1 MSANSQTVFGT
12 AGWSGAPLALVPPR
26 DLGTSPAALGPVA
39 AALLKARQFFEAL
52 KGTPR
57 KRPGGD
63 GPQEPPED
71 QAAADSIW
79 DDPLLWM
86 MLAMH

>member
-1 MSANSQTVFGT
+1 MSANSQTAFGT

-26 DLGTSPAALGPVA
+26 DLATNPPARGPVA
-39 AALLKARQFFEAL
+39 AALLKTRQFLEAL
-52 KGTPR
+52 KGAPR
-57 KRPGGD
+57 KRPGSG

-71 QAAADSIW
+71 HPAADSIW

>member
-1 MSANSQTVFGT
+1 MSTNCQTVFGI
-12 AGWSGAPLALVPPR
+12 AGGSAAPLALAPPR
-26 DLGTSPAALGPVA
+26 GPGTRLAAFGPVA
-39 AALLKARQFFEAL
+39 TALLRARCFLEAL

-57 KRPGGD
+57 KRSGGD
-63 GPQEPPED
+63 GPPEPPED
-71 QAAADSIW
+71 HPAADSIW

>member
-1 MSANSQTVFGT
+1 L
-12 AGWSGAPLALVPPR
+12 GA
-26 DLGTSPAALGPVA
+26 SPAARGPVA
-39 AALLKARQFFEAL
+39 AALLKARQLFEAL

>member
-1 MSANSQTVFGT
+1 MSANSPAAFGI
-12 AGWSGAPLALVPPR
+12 AGGSGAPLALAPPR
-26 DLGTSPAALGPVA
+26 GLGASLAALGPVA
-39 AALLKARQFFEAL
+39 MALLRARRFLEAL

-63 GPQEPPED
+63 GPREPPED
-71 QAAADSIW
+71 QPETDSIW

>member
-1 MSANSQTVFGT
+1 MSANSQTAFGT
-12 AGWSGAPLALVPPR
+12 AGWSGAALALVPPR
-26 DLGTSPAALGPVA
+26 DLGTCPAARGPVA

-52 KGTPR
+52 KGTPG
-57 KRPGGD
+57 KRSGGG

-71 QAAADSIW
+71 PAAADSIW